1 MRLFCAGV
9 VLLAAAI
16 AHAGV
21 KVHPR
26 WTNVSTT
33 GPTTVFLTYGGVS
46 GFSVGEAVWCGEVMN
61 AAPDI
66 GLRPVPGTIF
76 GTLPARFNLSRFSG
90 TNGFTDIMSLPASVS
105 RRAYQ
110 AAAAGARST
119 FFYVRRFINTK
130 GGPDEFV
137 VVTCELGG
145 GGARSLFAFTSVV
158 LSYEGNDNLPTV
170 RQGAVP
176 PSVSATLQYNGTGQL
191 HGRWEIVRPGDRQ
204 PTDEDLLTQAS
215 LPIEERPQQQHY
227 LEIERF
233 SIFLP
238 PSGTYVL
245 RGPDP
250 AKLPTDVNGPY
261 MILLRIECSLD
272 VESTGGFPSEGVS
285 AAPIPAGSVAGFP
298 IPPLRYFVGE
308 EPVALVNTITLL
320 RPKDMVQ
327 ARKGALTEF
336 SWTAIPEASLYRL
349 VVISPSN
356 VPLLSAL
363 IRPGLLTYTL
373 PPWLWTKTE
382 AQHVFWAVDAL
393 DDLGS
398 LLTRSEWRT
407 LRRET
412 Q

>member
-1 MRLFCAGV
+1 MRL
-9 VLLAAAI
+9 LLLSVMLSAAAI
-16 AHAGV
+16 GEAEIV
-21 KVHPR
+21 VHPH
-26 WTNVSTT
+26 WANVSTS
-33 GPTTVFLTYGGVS
+33 GPTTVFLTFGGVT
-46 GFSVGEAVWCGEVMN
+46 GYNVGEAVWCGEVMS

-90 TNGFTDIMSLPASVS
+90 TGGFTDIMSIPASVS

-145 GGARSLFAFTSVV
+145 GGARSLFAFTSAV
-158 LSYEGNDNLPTV
+158 LAFEGNENLPSV
-170 RQGAVP
+170 KQGALP

-191 HGRWEIVRPGDRQ
+191 HGRWEIVRPGDLQ

-215 LPIEERPQQQHY
+215 LPIEQRPQQQRY

-233 SIFLP
+233 SVFLP

-245 RGPDP
+245 QGPDP
-250 AKLPTDVNGPY
+250 ARLPTDVNGPY

-272 VESTGGFPSEGVS
+272 VESTGGFPLEGVGV
-285 AAPIPAGSVAGFP
+285 APIPAGSVAGFP

-308 EPVALVNTITLL
+308 EPASRVRTIILVK
-320 RPKDMVQ
+320 PKDMVQ
-327 ARKGALTEF
+327 AGKGSTTEF
-336 SWTAIPEASLYRL
+336 SWTGIPEASLYRV

-363 IRPGLLTYTL
+363 IRPGMLTYTL
-373 PPWLWTKTE
+373 PPWMWTKTE

-407 LRRET
+407 LRRES